1 MNHKL
6 MLPVIL
12 LLMLVLSVSACGT
25 KASPPAPSP
34 TPPAA
39 EKHVGE
45 LAGKKILTIFA
56 PRGFRDEELFEP
68 KRIFEEKGAKVV
80 LASTQTGE
88 ARGMLGGMARPELSI
103 SKAKA
108 EDYDAIV
115 VVGGIGSREYL
126 WNDKDLASLVTQ
138 AFQEGRVVAAICL
151 SPVVL
156 ARAGILKGRQA
167 TVFPTP
173 EALEELEK
181 GEAIYTKQ
189 RVAVS
194 GRVVTANGPQSAR
207 DFALAICQAL
217 TEGR

>member
-1 MNHKL
+1 MES
-6 MLPVIL
+6 VIRKPAL
-12 LLMLVLSVSACGT
+12 LLIPLLLAILVGGCT
-25 KASPPAPSP
+25 EKPPPAPKPSSP
-34 TPPAA
+34 EVQRPPAK
-39 EKHVGE
+39 ELVGRN
-45 LAGKKILTIFA
+45 ILMIIS
-56 PRGFRDEELFEP
+56 PRDFRDEELFEP

-88 ARGMLGGMARPELSI
+88 ARGMLGGTARPELRI

-108 EDYDAIV
+108 EDYNAIV

-138 AFQEGRVVAAICL
+138 AFQESRVVAAICL

-173 EALEELEK
+173 EALEELEN
-181 GEAIYTKQ
+181 GGAIYVKQ
-189 RVAVS
+189 GVVVS
-194 GRVVTANGPQSAR
+194 GRGYNRQRSSKRPGLRPGYLPGA
-207 DFALAICQAL
+207 D
-217 TEGR
+217 